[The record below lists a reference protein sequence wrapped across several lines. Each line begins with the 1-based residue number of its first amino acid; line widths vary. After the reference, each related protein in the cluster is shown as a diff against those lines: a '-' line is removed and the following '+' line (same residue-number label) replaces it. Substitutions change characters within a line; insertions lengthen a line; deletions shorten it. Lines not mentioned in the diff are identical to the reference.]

1 MANLDRF
8 LTQLAGLAG
17 ATAIRAWMSTLEY
30 KAAFYDTAVD
40 PARSECQGRKIYLFW
55 HEYILFP
62 IYLRGHNNLTML
74 LSRHRDAEVLAEAAH
89 HLGFECVRGST
100 YAGGRSALLEL
111 ARKSR
116 DMNLTITPDGPR
128 GPRRRL
134 AQGPVW
140 LASKLGLP
148 LVLLGLGYDRPWR
161 LGSWD
166 RFAVPRPFSR
176 ARGVIGPALHIP
188 PNLDR
193 DGIERYRQ
201 RVERLLNRLSVEA
214 EAWATSGTRKVRE
227 LPLRREPMPLAARRL
242 DAAHELRGP
251 HRQPVDAAARGAAVD
266 RPSTAAEIDG

>member
-1 MANLDRF
+1 MRSLDDF

-30 KAAFYDTAVD
+30 KAAFYDPAVD
-40 PARSECQGRKIYLFW
+40 PARPECRGRKIYLFW

-74 LSRHRDAEVLAEAAH
+74 LSRHRDAQVLAAAAH

-100 YAGGRSALLEL
+100 YGGSRSALLEL

-148 LVLLGLGYDRPWR
+148 LVLLGLGYERPWR

-166 RFAVPRPFSR
+166 RFAIPRPYSR
-176 ARGVIGPALHIP
+176 ARGVIGPALAIP
-188 PNLDR
+188 PHLDR
-193 DGIERYRQ
+193 DGIESYRR
-201 RVERLLNRLSVEA
+201 RVERLLNRLTVEA
-214 EAWATSGTRKVRE
+214 EAWADSGTRKLGE
-227 LPLRREPMPLAARRL
+227 LPVRREPMPLATRRF
-242 DAAHELRGP
+242 DAAHAPGGP
-251 HRQPVDAAARGAAVD
+251 HGALLAGTEPAGRS
-266 RPSTAAEIDG
+266 RPSTAAEFDG